1 MAAKP
6 FSIGRLA
13 AAAGVHVETVR
24 YYQRRGLLDQPV
36 RPLGGIRRY
45 GPADLERLRF
55 IRRAKAMGFSLDE
68 IADLSKIAGHRACER
83 TRRLTEH
90 KLAQVRERLEA
101 LRRLEAELVRLVAA
115 CSRHDGDEC
124 PTLGLLADAVGK
136 PAGRHRRPPRPID
149 ACPAGR

>member
-1 MAAKP
+1 MAVRS

-24 YYQRRGLLDQPV
+24 YYQRRGLLAEPS

-90 KLAQVRERLEA
+90 KLVQVRERLEA
-101 LRRLEAELVRLVAA
+101 LRQLEAELMQLVAA
-115 CSRHDGDEC
+115 CSRHGGDQC
-124 PTLGLLADAVGK
+124 PTLDRLAHAGSE
-136 PAGRHRRPPRPID
+136 PAGRHRRPPRTSGER
-149 ACPAGR
+149 PAAK